1 MNRILGRRVMLV
13 LHPNAFDNWLH
24 KSYILYSSKKLE
36 CVRVQFL
43 VGDGS
48 SNEYRD
54 FISQ

>member
-13 LHPNAFDNWLH
+13 LHPNAFDIWLH

-36 CVRVQFL
+36 CIRVQFL